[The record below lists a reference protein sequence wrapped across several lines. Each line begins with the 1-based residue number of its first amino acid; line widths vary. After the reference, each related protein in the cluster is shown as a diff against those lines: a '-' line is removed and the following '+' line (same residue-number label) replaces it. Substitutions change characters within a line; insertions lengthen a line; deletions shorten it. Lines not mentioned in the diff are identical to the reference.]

1 MITITFT
8 NQKGGVAKT
17 TTSTH
22 FAHYLAKQGYKV
34 AFLDADGQANGT
46 WFLKTYV
53 SQLVSSTHFFSQLID
68 VIEDLNLVC
77 IGSDKSVFGVKDVS
91 RKTLIHNKSVLES
104 QGFDYLIIDTAPSKS
119 DAQISSLIISDGVF
133 IPLRIGKLSFDGMKN
148 VVDDISSINKNLRLK
163 IKVFGLIP
171 SHLIKMTD
179 TNKRILEKLIF
190 AYPKNTMPCL
200 FNRQP
205 FFTVMNGDDKHM
217 DGHTP
222 IWDIKPCAGN
232 IKTASK
238 EMLRLMTALDN
249 KVNEEMTTGETA
261 NV

>member
-46 WFLKTYV
+46 WFLKPYV
-53 SQLVSSTHFFSQLID
+53 SKLVSSKHFITQLFD
-68 VIEDLNLVC
+68 NIEDSNLVC
-77 IGSDKSVFGVKDVS
+77 IGADKSVFGIKDIIPNLLL
-91 RKTLIHNKSVLES
+91 KNKSKLE
-104 QGFDYLIIDTAPSKS
+104 QLGFDYLIIDTAPSKS
-119 DAQISSLIISDGVF
+119 DAQIASIIISDGVF
-133 IPLRIGKLSFDGMKN
+133 IPLHIGKLSLDGVKN
-148 VVDDISSINKNLRLK
+148 VIFDIVKINKEYKLDV
-163 IKVFGLIP
+163 KVLGLIP
-171 SHLIKMTD
+171 SHLIGTSD
-179 TNKRILEKLIF
+179 INKLNLGKLIT
-190 AYPKNTMPCL
+190 AYPNKTMPCL

-205 FFTVMNGDDKHM
+205 YVTVMNGDDKTM

-222 IWDIKPCAGN
+222 IWDIRPCAGN

-238 EMLRLMTALDN
+238 EMLGLMESLEN
-249 KVNEEMTTGETA
+249 NVNEEMTTGETA